1 MGERLTRRALR
12 EDLPAWGVLL
22 LESHHAPAFTM
33 EWRTHPFVKVVYVLR
48 GRGEFLID
56 RRNVR
61 FSQGDVIVVPPGSR
75 NRIVDD
81 PAAASALY
89 VCCVATSLLEFD
101 RRLVG
106 RFRAGAVHPD
116 GHFSNRV
123 ASLMRRMAYAQSR
136 ESANRPI
143 AMVTDAL
150 RMIRLVTERGKKR
163 SGEAAGSG
171 DTPERQ
177 AVAAYVAR
185 LRRDFFDATTV
196 DAAAA
201 SLGIP
206 RRTFTRLF
214 REQTGESW
222 LRFVR
227 RHAIGHAR
235 HRLKTTDLPII
246 SVAFECGFND
256 LTTFYRQFK
265 SRCGVSPAEY
275 RRSSG
280 KAER

>member
-33 EWRTHPFVKVVYVLR
+33 EWRTHPFVKIVYVLR
-48 GRGEFLID
+48 GRGEFLIE
-56 RRNVR
+56 RRNVS
-61 FSQGDVIVVPPGSR
+61 FSSGDVIVVPPGSR

-89 VCCVATSLLEFD
+89 VCCVATSLLDFD

-106 RFRAGAVHPD
+106 RLRAGGVPPD

-123 ASLMRRMAYAQSR
+123 ASLMRRIAYAQSR
-136 ESANRPI
+136 ESVNRPI

-150 RMIRLVTERGKKR
+150 RMIRLVTERGKRR
-163 SGEAAGSG
+163 SATAGGSPE
-171 DTPERQ
+171 TPERQ
-177 AVAAYVAR
+177 VVAAYVGR
-185 LRRDFFDATTV
+185 LQHDFFDATTV

-214 REQTGESW
+214 REKPGRVGCDSSVGSRSVTPVTG
-222 LRFVR
+222 
-227 RHAIGHAR
+227 
-235 HRLKTTDLPII
+235 
-246 SVAFECGFND
+246 
-256 LTTFYRQFK
+256 
-265 SRCGVSPAEY
+265 
-275 RRSSG
+275 
-280 KAER
+280 